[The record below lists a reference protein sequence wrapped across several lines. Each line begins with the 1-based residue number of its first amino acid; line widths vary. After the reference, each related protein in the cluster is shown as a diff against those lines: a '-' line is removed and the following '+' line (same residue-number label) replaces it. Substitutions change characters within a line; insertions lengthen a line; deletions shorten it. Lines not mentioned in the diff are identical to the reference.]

1 VRVQRTEGHDGEA
14 AAPPSRTR
22 ARQAWHVLG
31 AGTASFVLAAG
42 FLAGSAADLPWNS
55 FAHHAEFQ
63 APPPE
68 VPEPVEIVGA
78 ATTAGPQTVDEVLG
92 AVQSAEQVALE
103 SGRELGPEIH
113 QAAAELGSVL
123 LTYVAQREALVDPQ
137 VGAVGPAVPAEPAPE
152 DEEAAVPDVPI
163 AVEDL
168 DRNDLDAQ
176 TLEPLVPVEPA
187 QAEPADGASGVPS
200 GTQAAPSEGVGAE
213 APTGAGLEADQDED
227 AEGSAETET
236 APEDLPALDGPG
248 LDVPTFDELL
258 AGETAFTVA
267 NSVEHDGAAAS
278 ASGSPVSEAIDGAF
292 DGAAHGNADGVDD
305 GSADGAAADAGH
317 ENDTAEGHEHAHDA
331 VTFDDVVVAATHL
344 VTLLD
349 PASAAYVVDVQPAV
363 TLMPDGTYLSDDGV
377 QVTADGI
384 PLDGASTLSAA
395 LAAVVAEHGAS
406 TAGYL
411 NGRIPTSVLCAV
423 ESAPGHLLRCD
434 AAEQFAALNAA
445 YRDRFGVDIPI
456 TDSYRSYDAQV
467 AVRIA
472 KPHLAAVPGTSNHGW
487 GLALDLSTP
496 ISGGASAEYTWLRVH
511 GPDYGWDNPSW
522 ARPGGVKPEPWHFEF
537 FAAGPVPDRASS
549 AADVTTAAGGSSSG
563 GDGVGAGVGSGSGN
577 GGSSDSAEDRKGSS
591 GTSGKGGSGSKD
603 ASKDT
608 SKGGGKKPQ
617 PSPSPSVSP
626 KPKPAPEPSPSPSG
640 KPTGKPTA
648 KPSPSQ
654 SPSPS
659 ASPKPTPT
667 STPTPEPSEPSEP
680 KPTPSGSADPEPTEP
695 TPSESAPPSDGS
707 ESGEQDEGTAGDGGT
722 AGRADDTSEKSTV
735 NRQDEDSDGP
745 EADPEDDE
753 SGDAA
758 DASTETDE

>member
-1 VRVQRTEGHDGEA
+1 M
-14 AAPPSRTR
+14 PPSRTR

-63 APPPE
+63 PPAPD

-78 ATTAGPQTVDEVLG
+78 ATTAGPQTVDEVLV

-152 DEEAAVPDVPI
+152 GEEAPVPDVPI

-187 QAEPADGASGVPS
+187 QAEPADGASG
-200 GTQAAPSEGVGAE
+200 TQAAPSGGAGAE
-213 APTGAGLEADQDED
+213 APTGAGLEAEQDED
-227 AEGSAETET
+227 AEGSAET

-267 NSVEHDGAAAS
+267 NSVEHDGDAAT
-278 ASGSPVSEAIDGAF
+278 ASGSPVSETIDGAF
-292 DGAAHGNADGVDD
+292 DGAAHGNADAAADAA
-305 GSADGAAADAGH
+305 ADGAAAEAGH
-317 ENDTAEGHEHAHDA
+317 ESDTAEGHEHAHDA

-411 NGRIPTSVLCAV
+411 NGRIPASVLCAV

-445 YRDRFGVDIPI
+445 YRDRFGADIPI

-549 AADVTTAAGGSSSG
+549 AADVTTAVGGSSSG
-563 GDGVGAGVGSGSGN
+563 GDGVGAGVGSGSGT

-608 SKGGGKKPQ
+608 SKDGGKKPQ
-617 PSPSPSVSP
+617 PSPSPSASPKPKPSPEPSGEPTGKPTANPSPSPSPSPSVSP
-626 KPKPAPEPSPSPSG
+626 KPKP
-640 KPTGKPTA
+640 K
-648 KPSPSQ
+648 
-654 SPSPS
+654 
-659 ASPKPTPT
+659 
-667 STPTPEPSEPSEP
+667 P
-680 KPTPSGSADPEPTEP
+680 KPTPSPEPSAPATPEPTPSETSAPEPTEP
-695 TPSESAPPSDGS
+695 EPTEPAPEQSPSVPPSEGEG
-707 ESGEQDEGTAGDGGT
+707 ESTGGDSQETAVSRD
-722 AGRADDTSEKSTV
+722 
-735 NRQDEDSDGP
+735 
-745 EADPEDDE
+745 EADPSDDEASEDDE
-753 SGDAA
+753 SGDAV
-758 DASTETDE
+758 DATAETDE